1 MSYNSLRDA
10 ENFVLDHTALNSGM
24 VSAAYGE
31 HSEDYNC
38 ILCN

>member
-1 MSYNSLRDA
+1 MSYNSFRDA
-10 ENFVLDHTALNSGM
+10 ENFVVDHTALNSVM

-31 HSEDYNC
+31 LNEDYNC

>member
-10 ENFVLDHTALNSGM
+10 ENFVVDHTALNSGM

-31 HSEDYNC
+31 LNEDYNC